1 MKKIKNE
8 KRYNKAL
15 KRIEDCID
23 SKIRIPSYY
32 KKKLKEAKRLN
43 KDLDMVEAYDA
54 IHYPM
59 WNSENLLDIKL
70 KSAKVNPETKNP
82 KSVSLKSNMIN
93 HPKHYCKNAD
103 DEFETIKVIYDWGY
117 GHDFCIGNAIK
128 YISRSNK
135 KALPIQDLQKAIWYL
150 KYADLRMGDDKH
162 KTNYKSLVELFH
174 AWELSILLAEAIGF
188 INLGK
193 YKEAHGK
200 ILDEIHRQQN
210 VKN

>member
-1 MKKIKNE
+1 MMKKLKNE
-8 KRYNKAL
+8 KQYDKAL
-15 KRIEDCID
+15 KRIENAID
-23 SKIRIPSYY
+23 SKIKTPAYY
-32 KKKLKEAKRLN
+32 KKKFKEAKRYN

-70 KSAKVNPETKNP
+70 KSVKINPGTTNP
-82 KSVSLKSNMIN
+82 KSTLTSGMVN

-103 DEFETIKVIYDWGY
+103 DDFETIKVIYDWGY

-150 KYADLRMGDDKH
+150 KYADLHMGDKH
-162 KTNYKSLVELFH
+162 KTYDKSLVELFH
-174 AWELSILLAEAIGF
+174 SWELSLLLAEAVGF

-193 YKEAHGK
+193 YEEAYGK

-210 VKN
+210 IKN